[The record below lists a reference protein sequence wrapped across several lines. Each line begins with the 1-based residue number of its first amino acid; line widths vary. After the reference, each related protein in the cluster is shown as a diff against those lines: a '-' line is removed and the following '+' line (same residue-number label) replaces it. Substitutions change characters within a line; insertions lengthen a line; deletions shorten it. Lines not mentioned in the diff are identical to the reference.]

1 MLVRLVNAVLQ
12 RFLGQYVENLD
23 TERLSYSLGY
33 SGNVALTDL
42 HLKADAFSRILGL
55 PLRLKSGLIA
65 RVQLSIPLT
74 QLRSQPWCITIEDAE
89 LVIYPSNNDDI
100 DTNSAPSDATIT
112 STGANTDVSIIEESR
127 KAYLDRLESRWWQ
140 VVREGGLVD
149 AVATTSPTDSSWW
162 SYGVSLIYGIV
173 SNLHVEIRN
182 VHFSFIDENGLIG
195 EHFTWGIRLERM
207 TVQATDE
214 SWNPTGRSSNQQI
227 EFKSIDIVGFSVYY
241 VEEGKIK
248 QHYLIPP
255 SQFSVHLLRR
265 TTPELLTSE
274 STPRI
279 EMEAKLTSLDVDVSQ
294 GVLAYSHRLMDF
306 FKRQSTPPHR
316 PLARPLKQP
325 AAWWRY
331 AVGEVVPTLRHHHRG
346 CRSADLMLQQLA
358 EAAALTNR
366 YVRAYETHLLRGL
379 GLDGDDDFEEIANH
393 EALEETMSLDR
404 VILLRQVAMRRA
416 ARVLRQQKPLVKR
429 SKNPPVANNQRFQS
443 WWPSFLTSTTA
454 SGTTAT
460 DERATAEAQT
470 AVAGEGED
478 EAPRPWRLWWWFSTA
493 PPHPSQQIASNAKA
507 KVTTTA
513 ASAEAALMLLNE
525 LVAAH
530 DVGQVLTRDRLFCR
544 LTCRVDRFRLG
555 LQERDDQSLCSL
567 RADNLQLCVETR
579 PREEGL
585 HFSARLHSLLVRD
598 ERCRNGHQRPF
609 FPIVISPLL
618 HAPSSSSSDLFRLD
632 YTSTQLADE
641 ASLPPTSLNI
651 RTDPL
656 RVVCQPELF
665 NRVVRFIA
673 YAFNKSLSQTPDDS
687 SAYDTIKLH
696 TKANLRAV
704 LRNAETADEGSAS
717 ATSTSSTAAATPLQ
731 TSLASPSSAPSIL
744 RLHLDIAAP
753 RILFPGRL
761 WPCSTE
767 AEAEVEGN
775 VPCPPASLLG
785 VICDL
790 GRFRLSNWEPS
801 AAAADDYENTKEAQT
816 PGRQKEEETSEPQKK
831 ADYDEDD
838 ESDGDEEADI
848 FATPCGTPVQSD
860 SETPPL
866 PSAKRFAS
874 ARQRSLRRRPR
885 QSRRLYVTYLLE
897 LDEFRILAGRLDELQ
912 VSGLWPDLL
921 PKCSISTTVDGRPI
935 TQVASQVHLVD
946 RFSLAIWITR
956 RVVPMARLRSSSNST
971 ITASLPPPPPTIPA
985 DLPGL
990 LVCLE
995 QRHCVLRLSDA
1006 RVTALRLC
1014 LTAVASAA
1022 TEQIEE
1028 ATEGYP
1034 PPLSAPVPQSSEIRR
1049 SKRSKQQFQTS
1060 LMMPAASALRRTI
1073 VVTFSMHELIL
1084 QLDARGRP
1092 LAECRLASTTARF
1105 SRSTDPVH
1113 STTTYEICL
1122 QVHSLT
1128 VADAL
1133 CGLGGDFDLLAA
1145 SHRDVRLDTL
1155 SGSLNVSSGADG
1167 SYAKRRS
1174 RQQLIR
1180 GSGSNFVVT
1189 RPFFDP
1195 IGDGGEDSSTALI
1208 RVKYFQSSTGRKT
1221 SRLFDVKFRHLDL
1234 LGNLDIL
1241 VELIAFVRCVV
1252 PESESRNKP
1261 HNSDLSTA
1269 PMISTAAVGVE
1280 NDGSDGDPNPNDSIE
1295 MSISVERLSLVLIR
1309 VKAAPEAKDTTE
1321 GSGVVAEEEEKYSF
1335 SPPAATAERLAT
1347 ITLLGAHFRSQ
1358 DNHNNLRVSL
1368 AGLQVLDLMEAESSS
1383 MAPNR
1388 VQHRHIFAAGR
1399 CLDPELP
1406 DAVLAWSAAKSVF
1419 TLTARCHS
1427 GSGYHIMLEVSS
1439 PVYIHKP
1446 RALHEISSWF
1456 SRLYHRNTEVG
1467 VLALRLAK
1475 SAVNSAV
1482 AAATAPPQQPAPL
1495 SSPSSSSLAS
1505 LHAIFEQPVIV
1516 LPAGPVSPQVLIAR
1530 LGRLTLYDGGDSS
1543 IPLRFVQL
1551 SVAQASLSAL
1561 DVSDERGVPK
1571 VRDTSE
1577 AVQAMLVLAH
1587 YLGLVTSPM
1596 EQCVLEDIS
1605 ADIIVKRQIL
1615 SRPRGETESSAINW
1629 PDDFNPM
1636 ETNFPF
1642 DEDEELGASEEASG
1656 KSELWITISACL
1668 TQPLHVRLSKNVYHQ
1683 LLQTVENLT
1692 NFGGTVDGEDDSEN
1706 SAASSRKSSMDLIN
1720 TGKINSQVAVE
1731 EAASTV
1737 MVPGLAMRF
1746 HMPRL
1751 MVETFMEMSGE
1762 AHPVG
1767 LTRLSLCEFFVAASR
1782 IPSAS
1787 NGNGASGLTHIEAT
1801 LASLLLE
1808 NLLPGYS
1815 EENRY
1820 LLYSHLPSQ
1829 SQPSS
1834 PPWPRDRR
1842 QRPLA
1847 SSCPSLIESSS
1858 WPPFTYAVTLAFSKS
1873 LQRPAPSSRFSFCD
1887 SEKEEERTGVKV
1899 MPGDKCRRHSSLQ
1912 TGQLQQLAGEKA
1924 HEGEGDQF
1932 VRIRALLV
1940 DRSSPLFTTKY
1951 RSTRGFVDLAFSSL
1965 TCYFSLHPWV
1975 LLLDFLG
1982 LGSPLTACDEFDAPI
1997 ISATPSSSSIAAPAV
2012 STVDSDFQLVKD
2024 TEPSPSELEALTVI
2038 TLSVSTFTLLLDTV
2052 PKGSR
2057 PVLPLLRAS
2066 ASRLH
2071 LRLTNHSRHIDAGGD
2086 WLHLAGR
2093 LASAS
2098 VHDLTPMGR
2107 QLYPQRFLAGGGGDG
2122 CGDYLV
2128 FALTKYQLPD
2138 PEVTRRTDDGRLE
2151 LKLGPAYYVHTQAF
2165 LSTTIDAL
2173 DSFLQYQDLMNRVRA
2188 SSEGYKVRQGAP
2200 ISMRLRLDVKAE
2212 APILVVPVSAAS
2224 ESVLVC
2230 NLGTLTAANDFCWH
2244 TDVVKR
2250 EGGGDPSHEALRDSI
2265 LQQHQ
2270 QQACKHC
2277 SSNLWWCD
2285 DLVEAGSKDVMTQGF
2300 YPTSAIAKDMSH
2312 PSAADSANTPCL
2324 LDRIQLNLDQIEVY
2338 IGKRHDIK
2346 GAASVECSRVLH
2358 FNDFCILPEAA
2369 ALTQLFGLSIVVERN
2384 LCGGRGQH
2392 AVPDWRLSARLR
2404 PTSPLHVGLH
2414 DYTLLRGILAHN
2426 IAAPPPAAAVAA
2438 ATSVLVTSK
2447 WGTSATTANE
2457 NREPVYTQRP
2467 YRALAFTFDLEDV
2480 SIYLSVPP
2488 DWPSQRHLKA
2498 ISDASFCRLDLTR
2511 SRLAYDSFS
2520 CGGHVVDLA
2529 CTAVTFTDTRFENCA
2544 EPQNLFPAILSALA
2558 KPQQHHHDDKTVTSP
2573 QFRVTQVV
2581 TPVGGGVGNITS
2593 ATTSSIMTF
2602 NLRSMRLIL
2611 ALDWLVDLHR
2621 FLTTPPML
2629 PSSLSS
2635 ASTSPP
2641 PTDALL
2647 RGGGAQTDE
2656 EHNNH
2661 LRSPLT
2667 VETNQGQEQQQQAV
2681 PQGTSDLCVF
2691 ADQTEFVIME
2701 NPAELDTNTV
2711 VLSGAM
2717 CFLLR
2722 SGGALSQAL
2731 MHLCLH
2737 SVGLYTFNGRTDDS
2751 RAVIIEPTDLTA
2763 ALTPPTIQND
2773 HNRQSPSPLCAGL
2786 QDLLA
2791 PRADLEVRT
2800 STLRTHFSYT
2810 DGLLFLALLDSFR
2823 EQTTYAFGSPTT
2835 TTDSTFAPP
2844 STASNTSFDHSIAKL
2859 VEMGFS
2865 TRKAAQALRATG
2877 GRLDKAI
2884 FVLVAPQPPNALTE
2898 PPQSCVVLWLRS
2910 FIDHL
2915 TPYAS
2920 NINFH
2925 SHFSLCLIDDCMDAD
2940 VPLAEVTITDISL
2953 NWNLTGW
2960 AVGRAMGQL
2969 AVKYYNRDLS
2979 ALEPAIEP
2987 FRCICHW
2994 RLCDGGL
3001 PKGDRAII
3009 EVHSPDTI
3017 NVNLTVA
3024 LVRLIQLVIQKT
3036 RSTRLD
3042 RQLRSRQRRPRAP
3055 FVPFCLANQ
3064 TGEALR
3070 FKKATASSCYGT
3082 DDEGGE
3088 WTLVEVGACVEL
3100 PFQSALAAT
3109 GRGQGQVQG
3118 SGRVAHR
3125 HLTTTPRL
3133 FLQVEGWTPAYPVAL
3148 DRLGV
3153 FWRTIRLQQ
3162 KQNHKL
3168 SPVTRLVIEIVRR
3181 GSAQNLVIVRSG
3193 LTLTNRLS
3201 PHLALEVGLAHTHS
3215 LPSSPATASAVEEP
3229 GTTAVVVRSGVRLA
3243 FGETR
3248 ALPLSLAARSN
3259 RDGGER
3265 LCFRP
3270 VLVTNGGADDTSHS
3284 GMLFDWSQQL
3294 CLRHFDQLGTA
3305 EVEMRFPSSLQEVMD
3320 WRRLTNPGDFDECVM
3335 VCRRLKSGSEIG
3347 LYSATVASP
3356 KHSTVGSA
3364 QKQLPW
3370 LFCVA
3375 AVRDSFPPDPLFR
3388 EVSLVLP
3395 GHHLTVGP
3403 ALRIVNLLPCDLTY
3417 FIDGTPISARLP
3429 ANKAAS
3435 VFEVSCTDALRFGVH
3450 LENFQ
3455 RCKPIRIPPA
3465 TFSDTVLINLFD
3477 QFGRLLQ
3484 IKAEVYTR
3492 ALGAR
3497 HVTLSAVC
3505 WLINHSGLPLV
3516 FAAQA
3521 PSSLASFPEW
3531 QTLGSPE
3538 HRSLAAGQS
3547 EEQEVA
3553 RLASP
3558 LLFSP
3563 ATTAAVSGNSTGVGA
3578 AGGGGGGRVDE
3589 SGSGRSHVSWSL
3601 QVRLGAFYKPT
3612 EGKDEDDGPWLPRW
3626 SAPVALN
3633 KTGDA
3638 LMLRLK
3644 SVGMESRPDLLY
3656 SVGVE
3661 VRKGVGLHDTTTIVT
3676 FVPRFMISNQTNF
3689 QLQFAQRF
3697 CLDSTTHKPM
3707 NIHPQCRLPF
3717 HWPRQDLDQLL
3728 CFRALIRGET
3738 CLSNRQT
3745 DAALIATHWS
3755 GGVQIDKPRSYH
3767 LMLRMPTRPQTGSSI
3782 SISSPEESL
3791 FLRIDVVLRSATLFV
3806 IISDATHL
3814 PPPYRIEN
3822 CSPVALYYQ
3831 QSIDNGGLEAPP
3843 PASPTSIRNT
3853 NRRWFDSI
3861 PLNRLPP
3868 RSMINYAP
3876 EEPLLPPRLSVG
3888 IHGDL
3893 NNFYDLSK
3901 LGPGSRLV
3909 YDNCVYI
3916 GISGVAGDDS
3926 RSLPDSQ
3933 ISQDS
3938 GSYFPVFDVVTESE
3952 KVRRVVLRKKQP
3964 GERSQLWYLSS
3975 QGFLVHEGSTA
3986 PQAPIRRPGRLL
3998 SKRSSWV
4005 LDVDTSEMA
4014 LEKAIM
4020 RCPLDSGTLENFEL
4034 GVLCLARLTSR
4045 RKNTQTWRFDRGFL
4059 INAASFCVQARRS
4072 HWKMGVTSDTVFVAR
4087 PRIRGISSGGR
4098 EGDRG
4103 EHRSLVSESLGAA
4116 RIFHTWLRPGS
4127 GSLHVEV
4134 LTDGPVRV
4142 MRISDPQE
4150 PDQVFPALSLY
4161 HHDHSFIAPSHL
4173 RLLLDL
4179 PSGLGVSV
4187 ISARCEELC
4196 YASLLGLRFALD
4208 RYYPGSGSIDVGRE
4222 VTETE
4227 VADDDDTVF
4236 VDVPNQSRSC
4246 GGSDGDGIVDG
4257 LIVQGRPVEHLRL
4270 HLGKIQIDNQI
4281 AGASLPVLLFCA
4293 APVKTPTAATASK
4306 TMSKGV
4312 VEGRLLR
4319 LSEGGEGIH
4328 GRELERLF
4336 QTGGEPARTA
4346 SKSDREAI
4354 NWPHLIVRS
4363 LRLLHTGWK
4372 AEIFALMEVRLNRM
4386 VMQAEELLLLKL
4398 IQFSRHFRSPTPIA
4412 IMSTEEA
4419 KSIDFLEQAVL
4430 EAEGSY
4436 SRQVSPP
4443 SISSDDFLYFDHLR
4457 VLFSPIRVTMQTAE
4471 GRLGPEFYDVH
4482 RLIPKLMSFTDA
4494 DIRLGE
4500 FVRDHC
4506 LESSRFLM
4514 EQLSQHFE
4522 ARLRAQALRIFGSAD
4537 VLGNPL
4543 GFMSDISSGIC
4554 DLADMD
4560 FSGLVR
4566 NVAHGVGDSTAK
4578 VVGSVSQLVHTL
4590 SMDENHQLRRREIMG
4605 SPRRGLGSGTLTS
4618 SSSISSAYA
4627 ARSRAAEAEIEERL
4641 DDFEITALSS
4651 AKMADGDR
4659 GSGSRDT
4666 LFDQTA
4672 PFRAGLRGFVHG
4684 VVGGVTS
4691 MVTQPIHGACEE
4703 DGLKGFVYGV
4713 GRGLLGTVTKPVG
4726 GVLDLV
4732 SGAMTSLREAAR
4744 PSSSGRPRR
4753 MRPRRALS
4761 MPLRAY
4767 SLGAAVGQLLLRRL
4781 SVRSY
4786 SAAYEP
4792 SAVVILSLGDLN
4804 DSEGCSVNRLLKASR
4819 QQWEDERPEVVIC
4832 VLKCQS
4838 AAVSVIVTDRAVW
4851 CVRNFTLQG
4860 VKRTSETFFGN
4871 EDCDATNVMFVVP
4884 YFYLKSVRLSQ
4895 RVPSKEKKGGPRGFV
4910 PSGVAVT
4917 AESSYLEFQLERRQR
4932 ELRFDRVEWAQ
4943 DVLAEVSEAHFRYV
4957 QGLMELPRDRP
4968 VDLALH
4974 THPLALPFG
4983 PSLIDAAHLAQID
4996 ECEEYEDE

>member
-33 SGNVALTDL
+33 SGNVVLTNL
-42 HLKADAFSRILGL
+42 HLKANAFSHILGL

-74 QLRSQPWCITIEDAE
+74 QLRSQPWCITIEDAD
-89 LVIYPSNNDDI
+89 LVIYPSNSNVVA
-100 DTNSAPSDATIT
+100 TESAPCDATNT
-112 STGANTDVSIIEESR
+112 SADVSVNANIVEESR

-162 SYGVSLIYGIV
+162 SYGVSLIYGVV

-182 VHFSFIDENGLIG
+182 VHFSFVDENGLIG
-195 EHFTWGIRLERM
+195 GHFTWGIRLERM
-207 TVQATDE
+207 TIQATDA
-214 SWNPTGRSSNQQI
+214 SWNPAGRSSNQQI

-241 VEEGKIK
+241 IEEEKVK
-248 QHYLIPP
+248 QYYLVPP

-279 EMEAKLTSLDVDVSQ
+279 EVEAKLTALDVDVSQ
-294 GVLAYSHRLMDF
+294 GVLAYSRRLMDF
-306 FKRQSTPPHR
+306 FQQQSGTPHR

-331 AVGEVVPTLRHHHRG
+331 AAGEVVPALRRSHRN
-346 CRSADLMLQQLA
+346 CRSSDLMLQRLA
-358 EAAALTNR
+358 EAAAVTNR
-366 YVRAYETHLLRGL
+366 YVRAYEAHLLQGL
-379 GLDGDDDFEEIANH
+379 GLDSDGNFGGIEDH
-393 EALEETMSLDR
+393 EVLEETMSLDR
-404 VILLRQVAMRRA
+404 VIILRQVAMRRA

-429 SKNPPVANNQRFQS
+429 SKDPPATNNQRSQS

-454 SGTTAT
+454 SDNTAT
-460 DERATAEAQT
+460 GNGAMPEVLTETVGGEA
-470 AVAGEGED
+470 GG
-478 EAPRPWRLWWWFSTA
+478 APRPWRLWWWFSTA
-493 PPHPSQQIASNAKA
+493 PPPPPPQTALNTEATM
-507 KVTTTA
+507 TTTA

-525 LVAAH
+525 LVAAR
-530 DVGQVLTRDRLFCR
+530 DIGQVLTHDRLFCR

-555 LQERDDQSLCSL
+555 LQEKDDQSLCSL

-579 PREEGL
+579 PREESL
-585 HFSARLHSLLVRD
+585 HFSAGLRSLLVRD
-598 ERCRNGHQRPF
+598 ERCRNGRQRPF
-609 FPIVISPLL
+609 FPVVISPLL
-618 HAPSSSSSDLFRLD
+618 HAPSSPSSDIFRLD
-632 YTSTQLADE
+632 YTSMQLANE
-641 ASLPPTSLNI
+641 ASSPPASLTI

-665 NRVVRFIA
+665 IRVVRLLA
-673 YAFNKSLSQTPDDS
+673 YVFNKSSSQTSDDS
-687 SAYDTIKLH
+687 STYDTIKLH
-696 TKANLRAV
+696 TKANLRAALHNV
-704 LRNAETADEGSAS
+704 ETAVEGST
-717 ATSTSSTAAATPLQ
+717 ATTATSSTAATPLR
-731 TSLASPSSAPSIL
+731 TSLVSPLSTPSIL
-744 RLHLDIAAP
+744 QLHFDIAAP

-761 WPCSTE
+761 WPSLAE
-767 AEAEVEGN
+767 AEAERESSA
-775 VPCPPASLLG
+775 PCPPASLLG

-801 AAAADDYENTKEAQT
+801 TTTATNGCENGKQAQAPAEQKAEVLNEAH
-816 PGRQKEEETSEPQKK
+816 KK

-838 ESDGDEEADI
+838 GSDGDEESDV
-848 FATPCGTPVQSD
+848 FATPCGTPIQSD
-860 SETPPL
+860 SETQQI
-866 PSAKRFAS
+866 PSPKRLAS
-874 ARQRSLRRRPR
+874 AQRRPLR
-885 QSRRLYVTYLLE
+885 KRSQKSRRLYVTYLLE

-921 PKCSISTTVDGRPI
+921 PKSSISNTVDGRPI
-935 TQVASQVHLVD
+935 TQVASQVNLVD

-956 RVVPMARLRSSSNST
+956 RVIPMAQLNPSSTSNT
-971 ITASLPPPPPTIPA
+971 TAPLPPPPPTIPT

-995 QRHCVLRLSDA
+995 QRHCVLRLSDT
-1006 RVTALRLC
+1006 RVAAVRLC
-1014 LTAVASAA
+1014 LAAVALAA
-1022 TEQIEE
+1022 AKQMEE
-1028 ATEGYP
+1028 ATGSHQ
-1034 PPLSAPVPQSSEIRR
+1034 PLLPAPMPQSLEIRR
-1049 SKRSKQQFQTS
+1049 WKRSKQQIGMS
-1060 LMMPAASALRRTI
+1060 SMILAAPALRRTI
-1073 VVTFSMHELIL
+1073 VITFSMHELIL

-1092 LAECRLASTTARF
+1092 LAECRLTSTAARF
-1105 SRSTDPVH
+1105 SRSTDAVH
-1113 STTTYEICL
+1113 YTTTYDVSL

-1128 VADAL
+1128 IADAL

-1145 SHRDVRLDTL
+1145 SHRNVRLDTL
-1155 SGSLNVSSGADG
+1155 SGSLNVSGGGDS
-1167 SYAKRRS
+1167 SSTKRRS
-1174 RQQLIR
+1174 QQQLIR
-1180 GSGSNFVVT
+1180 GSSNNFTVN

-1195 IGDGGEDSSTALI
+1195 IGDGGEDASTALI
-1208 RVKYFQSSTGRKT
+1208 RVKYFQSSTGMKT
-1221 SRLFDVKFRHLDL
+1221 SRLLNVKFRHLDL
-1234 LGNLDIL
+1234 LGNLDTL
-1241 VELIAFVRCVV
+1241 VELIAFVRCVIPV
-1252 PESESRNKP
+1252 PEPRSEPRNL
-1261 HNSDLSTA
+1261 NLSTA
-1269 PMISTAAVGVE
+1269 HTASTAADSVE
-1280 NDGSDGDPNPNDSIE
+1280 TGGDDGNPNISDSLE

-1309 VKAAPEAKDTTE
+1309 VKGAPEAEDTTE
-1321 GSGVVAEEEEKYSF
+1321 GSGVMAEEGGEYAF
-1335 SPPAATAERLAT
+1335 SPPSATAERIAT
-1347 ITLLGAHFRSQ
+1347 ITLLGVHFQSQ
-1358 DNHNNLRVSL
+1358 DNYNNLRVSL
-1368 AGLQVLDLMEAESSS
+1368 AGLQVLDLMEVESSS
-1383 MAPNR
+1383 ALPNR
-1388 VQHRHIFAAGR
+1388 VQHRHIFAAGS

-1406 DAVLAWSAAKSVF
+1406 DAMLAWSAAKSVF
-1419 TLTARCHS
+1419 TLTARCYS
-1427 GSGYHIMLEVSS
+1427 ASGYQIMLEVSS
-1439 PVYIHKP
+1439 PVYVHKP
-1446 RALHEISSWF
+1446 RALHEISAWF

-1482 AAATAPPQQPAPL
+1482 AAATAPPQQHQLA
-1495 SSPSSSSLAS
+1495 PSSSASSRIAS

-1516 LPAGPVSPQVLIAR
+1516 LPAGPVSPHVLIAR
-1530 LGRLTLYDGGDSS
+1530 LGRLMLRNGNCGKDVDGGDRFT
-1543 IPLRFVQL
+1543 PLRFVQL
-1551 SVAQASLSAL
+1551 SVAHASLSAL
-1561 DVSDERGVPK
+1561 DISDERGVPR

-1587 YLGLVTSPM
+1587 FLGLVTSPM
-1596 EQCVLEDIS
+1596 EHCVLKDIS
-1605 ADIIVKRQIL
+1605 ADIMVKRQIL
-1615 SRPRGETESSAINW
+1615 SRPRSEMELGTINW

-1636 ETNFPF
+1636 ETSFPF
-1642 DEDEELGASEEASG
+1642 GDDEELVLSEEASS
-1656 KSELWITISACL
+1656 KSELWITMSACL
-1668 TQPLHVRLSKNVYHQ
+1668 TQPLHVRLSKSVYHQ
-1683 LLQTVENLT
+1683 LLQTMNNLIY
-1692 NFGGTVDGEDDSEN
+1692 FGDVFDGDDADGN
-1706 SAASSRKSSMDLIN
+1706 SSASSQKSSMERIN
-1720 TGKINSQVAVE
+1720 TVTKSQSPVE
-1731 EAASTV
+1731 EAASDV
-1737 MVPGLAMRF
+1737 MMPGLAMRF
-1746 HMPRL
+1746 RMPL
-1751 MVETFMEMSGE
+1751 LVVETFTEMSGE
-1762 AHPVG
+1762 AHPLG

-1782 IPSAS
+1782 VPSTPGR
-1787 NGNGASGLTHIEAT
+1787 NDGSGLTHIEAT

-1815 EENRY
+1815 DENRY
-1820 LLYSHLPSQ
+1820 LLYSHLPSK

-1834 PPWPRDRR
+1834 SWSHRR
-1842 QRPLA
+1842 PRPLA
-1847 SSCPSLIESSS
+1847 ASCPSLIESSS
-1858 WPPFTYAVTLAFSKS
+1858 WISLTDAIASPFPKS
-1873 LQRPAPSSRFSFCD
+1873 LQRAPLSIGFGSSD
-1887 SEKEEERTGVKV
+1887 GKKEEEGLGSKV
-1899 MPGDKCRRHSSLQ
+1899 MASDRCMI
-1912 TGQLQQLAGEKA
+1912 GQLRHLTEEKKDDR
-1924 HEGEGDQF
+1924 EGDQF
-1932 VRIRALLV
+1932 VRIRVLLV
-1940 DRSSPLFTTKY
+1940 DQSSPLFTTKY
-1951 RSTRGFVDLAFSSL
+1951 QSTHGFVDVAFSSL

-1982 LGSPLTACDEFDAPI
+1982 LGSPLTACDEFDAQTT
-1997 ISATPSSSSIAAPAV
+1997 SATPSSSSNTALALPA
-2012 STVDSDFQLVKD
+2012 TDGDFQPAKGAETL
-2024 TEPSPSELEALTVI
+2024 ELEAKASIVI
-2038 TLSVSTFTLLLDTV
+2038 TLSVSAFSLLLDTV
-2052 PKGSR
+2052 PKGSC
-2057 PVLPLLRAS
+2057 PASPLLRAS

-2071 LRLTNHSRHIDAGGD
+2071 IRLTNHSRHIDAGGG
-2086 WLHLAGR
+2086 WLHIAGR

-2098 VHDLTPMGR
+2098 VHDLTS
-2107 QLYPQRFLAGGGGDG
+2107 QELHLYPQRFLAGGGGGG

-2138 PEVTRRTDDGRLE
+2138 PEATRRAEDGRLE
-2151 LKLGPAYYVHTQAF
+2151 LTLGPAYYVHTQAF
-2165 LSTTIDAL
+2165 LATTIHTL

-2212 APILVVPVSAAS
+2212 APILVVPVSPTS

-2230 NLGTLTAANDFCWH
+2230 NLGTLTAVNDFYWH
-2244 TDVVKR
+2244 TDIIGHK
-2250 EGGGDPSHEALRDSI
+2250 GGGGPSHELSGDNL
-2265 LQQHQ
+2265 LQHYQEQ
-2270 QQACKHC
+2270 PCKHC

-2285 DLVEAGSKDVMTQGF
+2285 DLAGAGSKDMMTQSF
-2300 YPTSAIAKDMSH
+2300 YPTSAIAKDATDTDQS
-2312 PSAADSANTPCL
+2312 PCL
-2324 LDRIQLNLDQIEVY
+2324 LDRIHLNLDQIEVY
-2338 IGKRHDIK
+2338 VGKRHDVRD
-2346 GAASVECSRVLH
+2346 AASVECSRVLH
-2358 FNDFCILPEAA
+2358 FNEFCILPEAA

-2404 PTSPLHVGLH
+2404 PTSPLHIGLH
-2414 DYTLLRGILAHN
+2414 DYTLLRGILEHN
-2426 IAAPPPAAAVAA
+2426 IAAPPPASRDTANTFAF
-2438 ATSVLVTSK
+2438 VTSK
-2447 WGTSATTANE
+2447 SGGSAAAASDNY
-2457 NREPVYTQRP
+2457 EPGYTRRP
-2467 YRALAFTFDLEDV
+2467 YRALSFTFDLEDV
-2480 SIYLSVPP
+2480 SIYLSVPS
-2488 DWPSQRHLKA
+2488 DWPSQRHVKPTH
-2498 ISDASFCRLDLTR
+2498 DASFCRLDLTR
-2511 SRLAYDSFS
+2511 SRLSYDSFS
-2520 CGGHVVDLA
+2520 CGGHVIDLA
-2529 CTAVTFTDTRFENCA
+2529 CTAVTFTDTRFESCV
-2544 EPQNLFPAILSALA
+2544 ESRNLFPAILSALA
-2558 KPQQHHHDDKTVTSP
+2558 KPQQHHHESDTVTSP
-2573 QFRVTQVV
+2573 QFRVNQVV
-2581 TPVGGGVGNITS
+2581 TSVGGGIGTTTS
-2593 ATTSSIMTF
+2593 ATTSSSMTF

-2629 PSSLSS
+2629 PASLSS
-2635 ASTSPP
+2635 ASASPP
-2641 PTDALL
+2641 PTDSL
-2647 RGGGAQTDE
+2647 RGGGSIQIGGE
-2656 EHNNH
+2656 CNNH

-2667 VETNQGQEQQQQAV
+2667 AETNQGDEQQQK
-2681 PQGTSDLCVF
+2681 PMSRGTSDLRVF

-2701 NPAELDTNTV
+2701 NPAQLETNTA

-2737 SVGLYTFNGRTDDS
+2737 GVGLYTFTGRTDDS
-2751 RAVIIEPTDLTA
+2751 RAVIVEPTDLTV
-2763 ALTPPTIQND
+2763 ALTPPTTQNTY
-2773 HNRQSPSPLCAGL
+2773 HRQASPPVCGGL

-2810 DGLLFLALLDSFR
+2810 DSLLFLALLDSFR
-2823 EQTTYAFGSPTT
+2823 EQTAYAFGSSTA
-2835 TTDSTFAPP
+2835 TTDSAFTPP
-2844 STASNTSFDHSIAKL
+2844 FKTGDTSFDHSIAKL

-2865 TRKAAQALRATG
+2865 AEAAAQALHATD
-2877 GRLDKAI
+2877 GRLDRAT
-2884 FVLVAPQPPNALTE
+2884 FVLVAPQPPNAPVD
-2898 PPQSCVVLWLRS
+2898 PPQSRVVLWLRS
-2910 FIDHL
+2910 FVDQL
-2915 TPYAS
+2915 TPHVS
-2920 NINFH
+2920 NINFY
-2925 SHFSLCLIDDCMDAD
+2925 SDFSLCLIDDCMDAD
-2940 VPLAEVTITDISL
+2940 VPLAEVTVSDISL

-2960 AVGRAMGQL
+2960 AVGRVMGRL

-2979 ALEPAIEP
+2979 ALEPAIES

-2994 RLCDGGL
+2994 RLCNCGSS
-3001 PKGDRAII
+3001 KGDSATI

-3024 LVRLIQLVIQKT
+3024 LVRLTQLVIQKIQ
-3036 RSTRLD
+3036 STRLD
-3042 RQLRSRQRRPRAP
+3042 RQLRPHRRRRRAP

-3064 TGEALR
+3064 TGETLR
-3070 FKKATASSCYGT
+3070 FKKATVSSCFGA

-3088 WTLVEVGACVEL
+3088 WTPVEVDACVEL
-3100 PFQSALAAT
+3100 PFQSALAAS

-3118 SGRVAHR
+3118 RGRVAHST
-3125 HLTTTPRL
+3125 LTTTPRL

-3162 KQNHKL
+3162 RQNYKL

-3201 PHLALEVGLAHTHS
+3201 PHLALEVGLAYTPPF
-3215 LPSSPATASAVEEP
+3215 PSYSANASAVEAS
-3229 GTTAVVVRSGVRLA
+3229 GTATVVVRSAVRLA

-3248 ALPLSLAARSN
+3248 ALPLSMAARSN
-3259 RDGGER
+3259 EDGGER

-3270 VLVTNGGADDTSHS
+3270 VCVTNGGTDDTSHS
-3284 GMLFDWSQQL
+3284 GILFDWSQQL
-3294 CLRHFDQLGTA
+3294 CLQHFDNRGTP
-3305 EVEMRFPSSLQEVMD
+3305 EVELKFPTSLKEVMD
-3320 WRRLTNPGDFDECVM
+3320 WRRLTNSGDFDECVM

-3356 KHSTVGSA
+3356 KRSASRSA

-3370 LFCVA
+3370 LFCVT

-3417 FIDGTPISARLP
+3417 FIEGTPIRSCLP

-3435 VFEVSCTDALRFGVH
+3435 VFEVGCTSALRFGVH

-3455 RCKPIRIPPA
+3455 RCEPINIPPA

-3484 IKAEVYTR
+3484 LKAEVYTR

-3516 FAAQA
+3516 FAAEA
-3521 PSSLASFPEW
+3521 PSSLASFSEW
-3531 QTLGSPE
+3531 QAPGSPE
-3538 HRSLAAGQS
+3538 HRLLAAGQS

-3558 LLFSP
+3558 LPFSP
-3563 ATTAAVSGNSTGVGA
+3563 VTTGTISGNSTGVS
-3578 AGGGGGGRVDE
+3578 AGGGGGGGGVGG
-3589 SGSGRSHVSWSL
+3589 SGSGRSHLSWSL
-3601 QVRLGAFYKPT
+3601 QVRLGALYQPS
-3612 EGKDEDDGPWLPRW
+3612 EGGGGGGGTWLPRW

-3633 KTGDA
+3633 KNGEA

-3644 SVGMESRPDLLY
+3644 AMGMESRPDLLY

-3661 VRKGVGLHDTTTIVT
+3661 VRKGVGLHNATTIVT

-3697 CLDSTTHKPM
+3697 CLESSTYEPM
-3707 NIHPQCRLPF
+3707 DIHPQCNLPF
-3717 HWPRQDLDQLL
+3717 HWLRQDLDQLL
-3728 CFRALIRGET
+3728 CFRALIGGET
-3738 CLSNRQT
+3738 WLSDHQ
-3745 DAALIATHWS
+3745 AGPVLIATHWS

-3767 LMLRMPTRPQTGSSI
+3767 LMLRMPTRPQTGSYAPSI
-3782 SISSPEESL
+3782 PSLAESL
-3791 FLRIDVVLRSATLFV
+3791 FIRIDVVLRSATFFV

-3831 QSIDNGGLEAPP
+3831 QSIDNGGFEAPP
-3843 PASPTSIRNT
+3843 PPSPTTRST
-3853 NRRWFDSI
+3853 SRRWFGSAR
-3861 PLNRLPP
+3861 LNRLPP
-3868 RSMINYAP
+3868 RSMVNYAP
-3876 EEPLLPPRLSVG
+3876 EEPLLPPRLSIGVQ
-3888 IHGDL
+3888 GDL
-3893 NNFYDLSK
+3893 NNFYDLSTP
-3901 LGPGSRLV
+3901 GPGSRLV
-3909 YDNCVYI
+3909 YDNCLYI

-3926 RSLPDSQ
+3926 RNL
-3933 ISQDS
+3933 QDS
-3938 GSYFPVFDVVTESE
+3938 DINKDSGGYFPVLDVITESE
-3952 KVRRVVLRKKQP
+3952 KIRRVVLRKKQP

-3986 PQAPIRRPGRLL
+3986 PQAPIRRSGRLL
-3998 SKRSSWV
+3998 SKRNSWV

-4014 LEKAIM
+4014 MEEAM
-4020 RCPLDSGTLENFEL
+4020 NRCPLDSGTLENFEL
-4034 GVLCLARLTSR
+4034 GVLCLSRLTSR

-4072 HWKMGVTSDTVFVAR
+4072 LRKVGAIPSDTVFVAR

-4098 EGDRG
+4098 GGVKG
-4103 EHRSLVSESLGAA
+4103 ERQSLVSESLGAA

-4127 GSLHVEV
+4127 GSLHIEV

-4142 MRISDPQE
+4142 LRISDPQE
-4150 PDQVFPALSLY
+4150 PDQVIPALPL
-4161 HHDHSFIAPSHL
+4161 HPHKHSFIPPSHL

-4179 PSGLGVSV
+4179 PSGIGVSV

-4196 YASLLGLRFALD
+4196 YASLLGLRFALE
-4208 RYYPGSGSIDVGRE
+4208 RYYPGGGSVDVGQE
-4222 VTETE
+4222 VTEAE

-4236 VDVPNQSRSC
+4236 VDVPDHSQGCSSNVR
-4246 GGSDGDGIVDG
+4246 DEAVDALVSEG
-4257 LIVQGRPVEHLRL
+4257 HPVEQLRL
-4270 HLGKIQIDNQI
+4270 QMGKIQIDNQI
-4281 AGASLPVLLFCA
+4281 AGASLPVLLFNA
-4293 APVKTPTAATASK
+4293 APIKSSTASTDSK
-4306 TMSKGV
+4306 MTSKGV

-4319 LSEGGEGIH
+4319 PSEGGDDIN

-4336 QTGGEPARTA
+4336 QTGNESTHAA
-4346 SKSDREAI
+4346 SKPNRAVTT
-4354 NWPHLIVRS
+4354 WPNLIMRS

-4372 AEIFALMEVRLNRM
+4372 AEIFALLEVQLNRM

-4398 IQFSRHFRSPTPIA
+4398 IQFGRQFWTSTPTA
-4412 IMSTEEA
+4412 IMSTEDA
-4419 KSIDFLEQAVL
+4419 KSIDFLQQAVL

-4443 SISSDDFLYFDHLR
+4443 SILSDDFLYFDRLR

-4482 RLIPKLMSFTDA
+4482 RLLPKLMSFTDA

-4500 FVRDHC
+4500 FAREHC
-4506 LESSRFLM
+4506 LEPSRFLA
-4514 EQLSQHFE
+4514 EQLAQHFE
-4522 ARLRAQALRIFGSAD
+4522 ARLKAQALRIFGSVD

-4543 GFMSDISSGIC
+4543 GLMSDISSGIC

-4590 SMDENHQLRRREIMG
+4590 SMDETHQLRRRVIMG
-4605 SPRRGLGSGTLTS
+4605 SPRRGPGSGTPLTS
-4618 SSSISSAYA
+4618 PSSIASAYA
-4627 ARSRAAEAEIEERL
+4627 AASRAAEGEVEERL
-4641 DDFEITALSS
+4641 DDFEVTALPSVKV
-4651 AKMADGDR
+4651 AEGN
-4659 GSGSRDT
+4659 RDS

-4744 PSSSGRPRR
+4744 PSSTGRPRR

-4781 SVRSY
+4781 SVHSY
-4786 SAAYEP
+4786 STAYEP
-4792 SAVVILSLGDLN
+4792 AAVVIVSLDDLK

-4819 QQWEDERPEVVIC
+4819 QQWEDERPEMVIC

-4838 AAVSVIVTDRAVW
+4838 ATVSVIITDRAVW
-4851 CVRNFTLQG
+4851 CVRNFTLPG
-4860 VKRTSETFFGN
+4860 VKRTSESFFGN
-4871 EDCDATNVMFVVP
+4871 EDRDATNVMFVVP

-4895 RVPSKEKKGGPRGFV
+4895 HVPGKTKSGGPQGFV
-4910 PSGVAVT
+4910 PSGAAVT
-4917 AESSYLEFQLERRQR
+4917 ADSSYLEFQLERRQR

-4943 DVLAEVSEAHFRYV
+4943 DVLTEVWEAHFRYV
-4957 QGLMELPRDRP
+4957 QSLMELRRDRP
-4968 VDLALH
+4968 VDLALQ

-4983 PSLIDAAHLAQID
+4983 PPPVDTAHFAQTG
-4996 ECEEYEDE
+4996 EYEECVDE

>member
-33 SGNVALTDL
+33 SGNVVLTDL
-42 HLKADAFSRILGL
+42 HLKADALSHILGF

-74 QLRSQPWCITIEDAE
+74 QLRSQPWCITIEDAD
-89 LVIYPSNNDDI
+89 LVIYPINSDDI
-100 DTNSAPSDATIT
+100 ANDSALSDTTAT
-112 STGANTDVSIIEESR
+112 SVDANTNVSIIEESR

-162 SYGVSLIYGIV
+162 SYGVSLIYGVI

-195 EHFTWGIRLERM
+195 GYFTWGIRLERM
-207 TVQATDE
+207 TIQATDA
-214 SWNPTGRSSNQQI
+214 SWNPAGRSSNQQI

-241 VEEGKIK
+241 MEEEKIK
-248 QHYLIPP
+248 QCYLVPP

-279 EMEAKLTSLDVDVSQ
+279 EVEAKLTALDVNVSQ
-294 GVLAYSHRLMDF
+294 GVLAYSRRLMDF
-306 FKRQSTPPHR
+306 FKRQSAPLHR
-316 PLARPLKQP
+316 PLVLPLKQP

-331 AVGEVVPTLRHHHRG
+331 AAGEVVPALRRRHRG
-346 CRSADLMLQQLA
+346 CRSPNLTLQRLA
-358 EAAALTNR
+358 EAAALTNQ
-366 YVRAYETHLLRGL
+366 YVRAYEAHLLRGL
-379 GLDGDDDFEEIANH
+379 GLDSDGNFGGIGDH
-393 EALEETMSLDR
+393 EALEETMPLGR
-404 VILLRQVAMRRA
+404 VILLRQVAMQRA

-429 SKNPPVANNQRFQS
+429 SKDPPTANNQRSQS

-454 SGTTAT
+454 SDTTAT
-460 DERATAEAQT
+460 DEGLMAEAQT
-470 AVAGEGED
+470 ATVGEEED

-493 PPHPSQQIASNAKA
+493 PPPPPPQTALNTEAE
-507 KVTTTA
+507 VTTTA

-525 LVAAH
+525 LVAAR
-530 DVGQVLTRDRLFCR
+530 DIGQVLTHDRLFCR
-544 LTCRVDRFRLG
+544 LTCCVDRFRLG

-567 RADNLQLCVETR
+567 CADNLQLCVETR
-579 PREEGL
+579 PREESL
-585 HFSARLHSLLVRD
+585 HFSARLHSLLVKD
-598 ERCRNGHQRPF
+598 ERCRNGQQRPF

-618 HAPSSSSSDLFRLD
+618 HAPSSPSSDLFRLD
-632 YTSTQLADE
+632 YTSTQLTNE
-641 ASLPPTSLNI
+641 ASSPPASLNI

-665 NRVVRFIA
+665 NRVVRFLA
-673 YAFNKSLSQTPDDS
+673 YAFNKSSSQTLDDS
-687 SAYDTIKLH
+687 SAYDTIKSH
-696 TKANLRAV
+696 TKANLRAALHNV
-704 LRNAETADEGSAS
+704 ETAVEGST
-717 ATSTSSTAAATPLQ
+717 ATTTTSSTTATPLQ
-731 TSLASPSSAPSIL
+731 TSLVSPPLTTSIL
-744 RLHLDIAAP
+744 QLHLDIAAP

-761 WPCSTE
+761 WPSP
-767 AEAEVEGN
+767 AEAKAEREGRE
-775 VPCPPASLLG
+775 PCPPASLLG

-801 AAAADDYENTKEAQT
+801 AATATDGNGNGKQAQT
-816 PGRQKEEETSEPQKK
+816 LDEQKREALNEPQKK
-831 ADYDEDD
+831 VDYDEGDG
-838 ESDGDEEADI
+838 SDGDEESDV

-860 SETPPL
+860 SETPPV
-866 PSAKRFAS
+866 PSPKRPTS
-874 ARQRSLRRRPR
+874 AQRRSLRKRSQR
-885 QSRRLYVTYLLE
+885 SRRLYVTYLLE

-912 VSGLWPDLL
+912 VSGLWPGLL
-921 PKCSISTTVDGRPI
+921 PKSSISTTVDDRSI

-956 RVVPMARLRSSSNST
+956 RVVPMAQLSSPSTSNT
-971 ITASLPPPPPTIPA
+971 TAPLPPPPPTIPA

-1006 RVTALRLC
+1006 RVAAVRLC
-1014 LTAVASAA
+1014 LAAVASAA
-1022 TEQIEE
+1022 AEQTEEV
-1028 ATEGYP
+1028 TESHP
-1034 PPLSAPVPQSSEIRR
+1034 PPLPTPAPHSSGIRR
-1049 SKRSKQQFQTS
+1049 SRRSKQQIRTS
-1060 LMMPAASALRRTI
+1060 MTLTAPALRRTI

-1092 LAECRLASTTARF
+1092 LAECRLTSTAARF
-1105 SRSTDPVH
+1105 SRSTDPMH
-1113 STTTYEICL
+1113 STTTYDVCL

-1145 SHRDVRLDTL
+1145 SHRNVRLDTL
-1155 SGSLNVSSGADG
+1155 SGSLNVSGGGDS
-1167 SYAKRRS
+1167 SFVKRRS

-1180 GSGSNFVVT
+1180 GTSSSFVVT

-1195 IGDGGEDSSTALI
+1195 IGDSGEDSSTALI
-1208 RVKYFQSSTGRKT
+1208 RVKYFQSSSGMKI
-1221 SRLFDVKFRHLDL
+1221 SRLLDIKFRHLDL
-1234 LGNLDIL
+1234 LGNLDTL
-1241 VELIAFVRCVV
+1241 VELIAFVRCVAPV
-1252 PESESRNKP
+1252 SEPRNESNNPIVS
-1261 HNSDLSTA
+1261 
-1269 PMISTAAVGVE
+1269 AAHTPSMAAEGVE
-1280 NDGSDGDPNPNDSIE
+1280 NCSSDGDSNINDSLE

-1309 VKAAPEAKDTTE
+1309 VKAAPEAEDTAE
-1321 GSGVVAEEEEKYSF
+1321 GSSVVAEEEGEYSF
-1335 SPPAATAERLAT
+1335 TPPSATAERIAT
-1347 ITLLGAHFRSQ
+1347 ITLLGVHFQSQ

-1368 AGLQVLDLMEAESSS
+1368 AGLQVLDLMEVESSS
-1383 MAPNR
+1383 MVPNR

-1427 GSGYHIMLEVSS
+1427 ASGYHIMLEVSS
-1439 PVYIHKP
+1439 PVYVHKP
-1446 RALHEISSWF
+1446 RALHEISAWF
-1456 SRLYHRNTEVG
+1456 SHLYHRNTVG

-1482 AAATAPPQQPAPL
+1482 AAATAPPQQQQL
-1495 SSPSSSSLAS
+1495 VSSSSPSLSRIAS

-1516 LPAGPVSPQVLIAR
+1516 LPAGPVSPHVLIAR
-1530 LGRLTLYDGGDSS
+1530 LGRLMLRNGGGTDNCGKDVDGGDSFT
-1543 IPLRFVQL
+1543 PLRFIQL
-1551 SVAQASLSAL
+1551 SVAHASLSAL
-1561 DVSDERGVPK
+1561 DISDERGVPR
-1571 VRDTSE
+1571 VRGTSE

-1596 EQCVLEDIS
+1596 EHCVLEDIS
-1605 ADIIVKRQIL
+1605 ADIMVKRQIL
-1615 SRPRGETESSAINW
+1615 SRPHGETESGTINW
-1629 PDDFNPM
+1629 PDDFNTT
-1636 ETNFPF
+1636 ETSFPF
-1642 DEDEELGASEEASG
+1642 DEGEELGASEEVS
-1656 KSELWITISACL
+1656 SRPELWITISACL
-1668 TQPLHVRLSKNVYHQ
+1668 IQPLHVRLSKSVYHQ
-1683 LLQTVENLT
+1683 LLQTMNNLT
-1692 NFGGTVDGEDDSEN
+1692 YFEETVDRGDSGGD
-1706 SAASSRKSSMDLIN
+1706 SSASSQKSSRERIDAGID
-1720 TGKINSQVAVE
+1720 SQVPVE
-1731 EAASTV
+1731 EAASAV

-1746 HMPRL
+1746 RMPL
-1751 MVETFMEMSGE
+1751 LVVETFTEMSGE
-1762 AHPVG
+1762 AHPLG
-1767 LTRLSLCEFFVAASR
+1767 LTRLSLGEFFVAASR
-1782 IPSAS
+1782 IPSAPGRNS
-1787 NGNGASGLTHIEAT
+1787 GSGLTHIEAT

-1808 NLLPGYS
+1808 NLLPGQLSGYS

-1820 LLYSHLPSQ
+1820 LLYSHPPSKPQ
-1829 SQPSS
+1829 SSS
-1834 PPWPRDRR
+1834 PWPRNRR
-1842 QRPLA
+1842 RGPLA
-1847 SSCPSLIESSS
+1847 ASCPSLIESSS
-1858 WPPFTYAVTLAFSKS
+1858 WTSLSDGIAPPFSKS
-1873 LQRPAPSSRFSFCD
+1873 LQRAPLSINFSFFNG
-1887 SEKEEERTGVKV
+1887 EKEEERTGSK
-1899 MPGDKCRRHSSLQ
+1899 MMTGDRRRHHSSLR
-1912 TGQLQQLAGEKA
+1912 TGQLQYPTEDKA
-1924 HEGEGDQF
+1924 RDGEGDQF
-1932 VRIRALLV
+1932 VRIRVLLV
-1940 DRSSPLFTTKY
+1940 DRSSPLFNTKY
-1951 RSTRGFVDLAFSSL
+1951 QSTHGFVDVAFSSL

-1982 LGSPLTACDEFDAPI
+1982 IGSPLTACDEFDTPI
-1997 ISATPSSSSIAAPAV
+1997 PSATPSSPPTAAVAG
-2012 STVDSDFQLVKD
+2012 SYFQLAKD
-2024 TEPSPSELEALTVI
+2024 AETLASETEALTVI
-2038 TLSVSTFTLLLDTV
+2038 TLSVSTFSLLLDAV
-2052 PKGSR
+2052 PKASC
-2057 PVLPLLRAS
+2057 PASPLLRAS

-2071 LRLTNHSRHIDAGGD
+2071 LRLTNHSRNIDAGGG
-2086 WLHLAGR
+2086 WLHIAGR

-2098 VHDLTPMGR
+2098 VHDLTPQGR
-2107 QLYPQRFLAGGGGDG
+2107 QLYPQRFLAGGGGG
-2122 CGDYLV
+2122 GGGGGDYLV
-2128 FALTKYQLPD
+2128 FAFTKYQLPD
-2138 PEVTRRTDDGRLE
+2138 PEVTRRAEDGRLE
-2151 LKLGPAYYVHTQAF
+2151 LRLGPAYYVHTQAF
-2165 LSTTIDAL
+2165 LVTTIHTL

-2212 APILVVPVSAAS
+2212 SPILVVPVSPAS

-2230 NLGTLTAANDFCWH
+2230 NLGTLTAVNDFCWH
-2244 TDVVKR
+2244 TDIVNRK
-2250 EGGGDPSHEALRDSI
+2250 GGGGSSHEVLGDDV
-2265 LQQHQ
+2265 LQHHQ

-2285 DLVEAGSKDVMTQGF
+2285 DLAEAGSKDIMTQSF
-2300 YPTSAIAKDMSH
+2300 YPTSAIAKD
-2312 PSAADSANTPCL
+2312 AADTDKSPCL

-2338 IGKRHDIK
+2338 IGKRHDIED
-2346 GAASVECSRVLH
+2346 AASVECSRVLH

-2404 PTSPLHVGLH
+2404 PTSPLRIGLH
-2414 DYTLLRGILAHN
+2414 DYTLLRGILEHN
-2426 IAAPPPAAAVAA
+2426 IAAPPPAPDGAAT
-2438 ATSVLVTSK
+2438 TSVLVTSK
-2447 WGTSATTANE
+2447 WDGSVVNVNE
-2457 NREPVYTQRP
+2457 NRDPVYTRRP
-2467 YRALAFTFDLEDV
+2467 YRVLAFTFDLEDV
-2480 SIYLSVPP
+2480 SIYLSIPP
-2488 DWPSQRHLKA
+2488 DWSSQRHVKPA
-2498 ISDASFCRLDLTR
+2498 PDASFCRLDLTR
-2511 SRLAYDSFS
+2511 SRLSYDSFS
-2520 CGGHVVDLA
+2520 CGGHVIDLA
-2529 CTAVTFTDTRFENCA
+2529 CTAVTFTDTRFENCV

-2558 KPQQHHHDDKTVTSP
+2558 KPQQHHHDDDTVTSP

-2581 TPVGGGVGNITS
+2581 TPVGGGVGNTNS
-2593 ATTSSIMTF
+2593 ATTSSSMTF

-2629 PSSLSS
+2629 PSSSS
-2635 ASTSPP
+2635 FASASPP
-2641 PTDALL
+2641 PTDAF
-2647 RGGGAQTDE
+2647 RSDGGPRIGGE
-2656 EHNNH
+2656 YNNH
-2661 LRSPLT
+2661 LRSPRT
-2667 VETNQGQEQQQQAV
+2667 GEPNRGEEQQQQPM
-2681 PQGTSDLCVF
+2681 PQGTSDLRVF

-2701 NPAELDTNTV
+2701 NPAQLETNTV

-2737 SVGLYTFNGRTDDS
+2737 SVGLYTFTGHTDDS
-2751 RAVIIEPTDLTA
+2751 RAVIVEPTDLTV
-2763 ALTPPTIQND
+2763 ALTPPTTQNS
-2773 HNRQSPSPLCAGL
+2773 HHRQSPSPVCGGL

-2791 PRADLEVRT
+2791 LRADLEVRT

-2810 DGLLFLALLDSFR
+2810 DSLLFLALLDSFR
-2823 EQTTYAFGSPTT
+2823 EQTAYAFGS
-2835 TTDSTFAPP
+2835 
-2844 STASNTSFDHSIAKL
+2844 STATTSSAFTPPVKAGDATFDYSISKL

-2865 TRKAAQALRATG
+2865 AEAAAQALRTTG

-2884 FVLVAPQPPNALTE
+2884 FVLVAPQPPNVPAD
-2898 PPQSCVVLWLRS
+2898 PPQSRVVLWLRS
-2910 FIDHL
+2910 LVDHL
-2915 TPYAS
+2915 TPRVS
-2920 NINFH
+2920 NISFH
-2925 SHFSLCLIDDCMDAD
+2925 SDFSLCLIDDCMDAD
-2940 VPLAEVTITDISL
+2940 VPLAEVTVSDISL
-2953 NWNLTGW
+2953 TWSLTGW
-2960 AVGRAMGQL
+2960 AVGRAMGKL
-2969 AVKYYNRDLS
+2969 TVKYYNRDLS

-2987 FRCICHW
+2987 LRCICHW
-2994 RLCDGGL
+2994 RLCDCGSQ
-3001 PKGDRAII
+3001 KGDRAII

-3024 LVRLIQLVIQKT
+3024 LVRLTQLVVQKT
-3036 RSTRLD
+3036 QSTRLD
-3042 RQLRSRQRRPRAP
+3042 RRLRSHRRRRRAP

-3064 TGEALR
+3064 TGERLR
-3070 FKKATASSCYGT
+3070 FKKATASSCFSA

-3109 GRGQGQVQG
+3109 GRGQGQIHG
-3118 SGRVAHR
+3118 SGRVAHNN
-3125 HLTTTPRL
+3125 LTTTPRL
-3133 FLQVEGWTPAYPVAL
+3133 FLQVEGWTSAYPVAL

-3153 FWRTIRLQQ
+3153 FWRTIRSQQ
-3162 KQNHKL
+3162 RQNYKL

-3201 PHLALEVGLAHTHS
+3201 PHLALEVGLAYAPS
-3215 LPSSPATASAVEEP
+3215 LPSYSANASAVEAS
-3229 GTTAVVVRSGVRLA
+3229 GTATVVVRSGVRLA

-3259 RDGGER
+3259 EDGGER

-3270 VLVTNGGADDTSHS
+3270 VHVTNGGTDDTSHS
-3284 GMLFDWSQQL
+3284 DILFDWSQQL
-3294 CLRHFDQLGTA
+3294 CLQHFDNRGTA
-3305 EVEMRFPSSLQEVMD
+3305 EVELRFPTSLKEVMD
-3320 WRRLTNPGDFDECVM
+3320 WRRLTNPGEFDECVM

-3356 KHSTVGSA
+3356 KRSTSRSP

-3370 LFCVA
+3370 LFCVT

-3403 ALRIVNLLPCDLTY
+3403 ALRVVNLLPCDLTY
-3417 FIDGTPISARLP
+3417 FIEGTSIRARLP

-3435 VFEVSCTDALRFGVH
+3435 VFEVSCTSTLRFGVH

-3455 RCKPIRIPPA
+3455 RCKPINIPPA
-3465 TFSDTVLINLFD
+3465 TFSDTVLINIFD

-3484 IKAEVYTR
+3484 LKAEVYTR

-3516 FAAQA
+3516 FAAEA

-3531 QTLGSPE
+3531 QTPGSPE
-3538 HRSLAAGQS
+3538 HRLLAAGQS

-3563 ATTAAVSGNSTGVGA
+3563 ATAATISGNSVGIST
-3578 AGGGGGGRVDE
+3578 GGGGGGVGGSGG
-3589 SGSGRSHVSWSL
+3589 SGSHLSWSL
-3601 QVRLGAFYKPT
+3601 QVRLGALYQPS
-3612 EGKDEDDGPWLPRW
+3612 EGGGGGGGTWLPRW

-3633 KTGDA
+3633 KNGEA

-3644 SVGMESRPDLLY
+3644 AMGTESRPDLLY

-3661 VRKGVGLHDTTTIVT
+3661 VRKGAGLHGATTIVT

-3697 CLDSTTHKPM
+3697 CLDSTAHKPM
-3707 NIHPQCRLPF
+3707 DIHPQCNLPF

-3728 CFRALIRGET
+3728 CFRALIGDGT
-3738 CLSNRQT
+3738 WLSDHQ
-3745 DAALIATHWS
+3745 AGPALIATHWS

-3767 LMLRMPTRPQTGSSI
+3767 LMLRTPTRPQTGSY
-3782 SISSPEESL
+3782 SSSTSSLGEAL

-3831 QSIDNGGLEAPP
+3831 QSIDNGGFEAPP
-3843 PASPTSIRNT
+3843 PPSPTLTRKTSRLCFGSIR
-3853 NRRWFDSI
+3853 
-3861 PLNRLPP
+3861 LNRLPP
-3868 RSMINYAP
+3868 RSMVNYAP

-3888 IHGDL
+3888 VQGDL
-3893 NNFYDLSK
+3893 NNFYDLSMP
-3901 LGPGSRLV
+3901 GPGSRLI

-3926 RSLPDSQ
+3926 RNLPDPD
-3933 ISQDS
+3933 INQDS
-3938 GSYFPVFDVVTESE
+3938 VGYFPVLDVVTVSD

-3986 PQAPIRRPGRLL
+3986 PQAPVRRRGRLL
-3998 SKRSSWV
+3998 SKQNSWV

-4014 LEKAIM
+4014 MEEAM
-4020 RCPLDSGTLENFEL
+4020 VRCPLDSGTLENFEL
-4034 GVLCLARLTSR
+4034 GVLCLARLSSR

-4072 HWKMGVTSDTVFVAR
+4072 LRKMGATPSDTVFVAR
-4087 PRIRGISSGGR
+4087 PRIRGIGSGGR
-4098 EGDRG
+4098 GGVKG
-4103 EHRSLVSESLGAA
+4103 ERQSLVSESLGAA
-4116 RIFHTWLRPGS
+4116 RISHTWLRPGS

-4142 MRISDPQE
+4142 LRISDPQE
-4150 PDQVFPALSLY
+4150 PDQVISTLSP
-4161 HHDHSFIAPSHL
+4161 HSHKHSFIRPSHL

-4179 PSGLGVSV
+4179 PSGIGVSV

-4196 YASLLGLRFALD
+4196 YASLLGLRFTLE
-4208 RYYPGSGSIDVGRE
+4208 RCYPGSGSIDVGRE
-4222 VTETE
+4222 VTEAE

-4236 VDVPNQSRSC
+4236 VDAPDQSRGC
-4246 GGSDGDGIVDG
+4246 GSSVGNEAVDALVAEG
-4257 LIVQGRPVEHLRL
+4257 HPVEQLRL
-4270 HLGKIQIDNQI
+4270 LMGKIQIDNQI
-4281 AGASLPVLLFCA
+4281 AGASLPVLLFHA
-4293 APVKTPTAATASK
+4293 APVKSSTTTTTDSK

-4312 VEGRLLR
+4312 LEGRLLR
-4319 LSEGGEGIH
+4319 LSEGGDDIS
-4328 GRELERLF
+4328 GRELEPLF
-4336 QTGGEPARTA
+4336 QTGNESAHA
-4346 SKSDREAI
+4346 VSKSDRATTT
-4354 NWPHLIVRS
+4354 WPDLVMRS

-4372 AEIFALMEVRLNRM
+4372 AEIFALLEVQLNRM

-4398 IQFSRHFRSPTPIA
+4398 IQFSRHFWSSSPAA
-4412 IMSTEEA
+4412 IMSTEDA
-4419 KSIDFLEQAVL
+4419 KSIDFLQQAVL

-4443 SISSDDFLYFDHLR
+4443 SISSDDFLYFDRLR
-4457 VLFSPIRVTMQTAE
+4457 VLLAPIRVTMQTAE

-4482 RLIPKLMSFTDA
+4482 RLLPKLMSFTDA

-4500 FVRDHC
+4500 FAREHC
-4506 LESSRFLM
+4506 LESGRFLM
-4514 EQLSQHFE
+4514 EQLAQHFE
-4522 ARLRAQALRIFGSAD
+4522 ARLRAQTLRIFGSVD

-4543 GFMSDISSGIC
+4543 GLMSDISSGIC

-4566 NVAHGVGDSTAK
+4566 NVAHGVG
-4578 VVGSVSQLVHTL
+4578 SVSQLVHTL
-4590 SMDENHQLRRREIMG
+4590 SMDETHQLRRRVIMG
-4605 SPRRGLGSGTLTS
+4605 SPRRVPGSGTPLTS
-4618 SSSISSAYA
+4618 SSSINSAYA
-4627 ARSRAAEAEIEERL
+4627 AASRAAEGEVVERL
-4641 DDFEITALSS
+4641 DDFEVTALSS
-4651 AKMADGDR
+4651 AKVTEGN
-4659 GSGSRDT
+4659 RDS

-4744 PSSSGRPRR
+4744 PSSTGRPRR

-4761 MPLRAY
+4761 IPLRAY

-4781 SVRSY
+4781 SVHSY
-4786 SAAYEP
+4786 SAVYEP
-4792 SAVVILSLGDLN
+4792 TAVVIVSLDDLK
-4804 DSEGCSVNRLLKASR
+4804 DAEGCSVNRLLKASR
-4819 QQWEDERPEVVIC
+4819 QQWEDERPEMVIC

-4838 AAVSVIVTDRAVW
+4838 ATVSVIVTDRAIW

-4860 VKRTSETFFGN
+4860 VKRTSESFFGN
-4871 EDCDATNVMFVVP
+4871 EDRDATNVMFVVP

-4895 RVPSKEKKGGPRGFV
+4895 RVPGKAKSVGPQLFV
-4910 PSGVAVT
+4910 PSGAAVA
-4917 AESSYLEFQLERRQR
+4917 ADSSYLEFQLERRQR
-4932 ELRFDRVEWAQ
+4932 ELRFDRAEWAQ
-4943 DVLAEVSEAHFRYV
+4943 EVLVEVSEAHFRYV
-4957 QGLMELPRDRP
+4957 QSLMELRRDRP
-4968 VDLALH
+4968 VDLALQ

-4983 PSLIDAAHLAQID
+4983 PPLIDAAQFAQIG
-4996 ECEEYEDE
+4996 ECEECEDE